1 MPRLSWRNL
10 GAVAVV
16 MVVIGLLIASAGG
29 RSEPDSSENVALGY
43 VPLVTPTPIP
53 RTVRIPD
60 LPQPGGGSN
69 NSALVMVQGL
79 VERRLVIWP
88 VSGVKPP
95 LAVDHHVAVWLLMPD
110 PTRSR
115 VLYHTDRAMMVLDLD
130 VQRAHI
136 VGELPPES
144 TIIAAQWSPDGRAV
158 AYVVESGNNWI
169 AYTTLANGSQAA
181 AEMLRVPRGL
191 PLDVAWLADGRPVAI
206 YMGVGPV
213 GGLEAQ
219 YWLYDP
225 ATGEG
230 LPLSPEVETFQ
241 PWSPWRSPD
250 GRHQVYPMA
259 SWGRVRYGEACIEGA
274 LGLVGSEW
282 LYLTSLGARGT
293 PRAVAFA
300 IDNMY
305 LDRPTWL
312 SDGRVVFRG
321 VADRACKAAGSGLF
335 VARLGGEPRRIVTI
349 EPVFDSGDPDELL
362 WSVPY
367 AVSPDQQSVAWVK
380 NDVQAGRS
388 TVFLSPIDGEAPAQ
402 TLFETGPI
410 TSREPFAFH
419 DQEMILQLLWLP

>member
-1 MPRLSWRNL
+1 MLARSWRNL
-10 GAVAVV
+10 ALAVALA
-16 MVVIGLLIASAGG
+16 VVIGLAVAAAVD
-29 RSEPDSSENVALGY
+29 SEPDAPANVALGY
-43 VPLVTPTPIP
+43 VPLITPTPIP
-53 RTVRIPD
+53 RTVRMPD

-69 NSALVMVQGL
+69 TSALVMVQGL

-95 LAVDHHVAVWLLMPD
+95 QDVDHHVNVWLLMPD

-115 VLYHTDRAMMVLDLD
+115 VLYSTDSTMMVLDLD

-136 VGELPPES
+136 VGELPLAGAV
-144 TIIAAQWSPDGRAV
+144 IAAQWSPDGRAMT
-158 AYVVESGNNWI
+158 YVVESDDHWI
-169 AYTTLANGSQAA
+169 AYYTLADGSQQAE
-181 AEMLRVPRGL
+181 EMLHVPRGL

-219 YWLYDP
+219 YRLYDP
-225 ATGEG
+225 ATGDSVM
-230 LPLSPEVETFQ
+230 LPPDVETFQ

-250 GRHQVYPMA
+250 GAHQVYPMA
-259 SWGRVRYGEACIEGA
+259 SWGRVRYGEACIEGG
-274 LGLVGSEW
+274 LGLVGPEW
-282 LYLTSLGARGT
+282 LYLTSLGGREK
-293 PRAVAFA
+293 PRAIAFE
-300 IDNMY
+300 IEDMY

-312 SDGRVVFRG
+312 ADGRVVFRA
-321 VADRACKAAGSGLF
+321 VADRACKSAGSGLF

-380 NDVQAGRS
+380 NDVQAQRS
-388 TVFLSPIDGEAPAQ
+388 TVFLSPIDGDAPLQ
-402 TLFETGPI
+402 TLFETDPL
-410 TSREPFAFH
+410 TSRQPFAFQ
-419 DQEMILQLLWLP
+419 DREMILQLLWLP